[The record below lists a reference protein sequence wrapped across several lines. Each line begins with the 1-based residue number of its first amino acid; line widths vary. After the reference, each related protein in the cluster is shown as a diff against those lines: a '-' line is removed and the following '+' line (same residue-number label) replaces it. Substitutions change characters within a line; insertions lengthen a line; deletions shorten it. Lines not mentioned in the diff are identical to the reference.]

1 MNCER
6 CGAEEFLPFTC
17 SYCKNTYCVEHHLPE
32 NHECHN
38 IEIMKNFNKQN
49 NNWFSSKYSNH
60 SEDGYST
67 IEKFYFSRDE
77 IKDLLIGMVLVTL
90 VGISIFR
97 NNIFSNPPWAI
108 ILLAIILMSSFL
120 LHEIAHKSIAI
131 KNHLKAEFR
140 INSFGAILTL
150 ISVISPLKI
159 IAPGAVMIHGATDKT
174 TLGRIALAGPLT
186 NIAIAVIFITIS
198 LATNPTNT
206 LYSIIRTS
214 VALNGLLAAFNL
226 LPFGM
231 LDGKKVISWDKKI
244 WAIIFLSALFLFF
257 FSNRIV

>member
-1 MNCER
+1 MEDNKAQITLNR
-6 CGAEEFLPFTC
+6 T
-17 SYCKNTYCVEHHLPE
+17 KN
-32 NHECHN
+32 
-38 IEIMKNFNKQN
+38 
-49 NNWFSSKYSNH
+49 KYQ
-60 SEDGYST
+60 
-67 IEKFYFSRDE
+67 F
-77 IKDLLIGMVLVTL
+77 
-90 VGISIFR
+90 
-97 NNIFSNPPWAI
+97 I
-108 ILLAIILMSSFL
+108 ITL

>member
-1 MNCER
+1 MNCDR
-6 CGAEEFLPFTC
+6 CGAEKFLPFTC

-32 NHECHN
+32 NHECQN
-38 IEIMKNFNKQN
+38 IEITKNVNKQN
-49 NNWFSSKYSNH
+49 GKWFSSKYSNY
-60 SEDGYST
+60 SEDKYST
-67 IEKFYFSRDE
+67 IEKFYFSRNE
-77 IKDLLIGMVLVTL
+77 IKDLSIGMILVTM

-97 NNIFSNPPWAI
+97 NSIFSNPPWAI

-131 KNHLKAEFR
+131 KNHLKAEFK

-159 IAPGAVMIHGATDKT
+159 IAPGAVMIYGISDKT
-174 TLGRIALAGPLT
+174 TIGRIALAGPLT
-186 NIAIAVIFITIS
+186 NIAIAILLIIIS

-206 LYSIIRTS
+206 INSIINTAIS
-214 VALNGLLAAFNL
+214 LNGLLAAFNL

-231 LDGKKVISWDKKI
+231 LDGKKVIKWNKKI

-257 FSNRIV
+257 FSNIIV

>member
-1 MNCER
+1 E
-6 CGAEEFLPFTC
+6 
-17 SYCKNTYCVEHHLPE
+17 CK
-32 NHECHN
+32 N
-38 IEIMKNFNKQN
+38 IEIMKNFNKHN
-49 NNWFSSKYSNH
+49 NNWFSSKHSNH
-60 SEDGYST
+60 SGDEYST

-77 IKDLLIGMVLVTL
+77 IKDLSIGMVLVTL

-97 NNIFSNPPWAI
+97 NNIFPNPLWAI
-108 ILLAIILMSSFL
+108 VLLAIILMSSFL

-131 KNHLKAEFR
+131 KNNLKAEFR

-159 IAPGAVMIHGATDKT
+159 IAPGAVMIYGATDKT

-186 NIAIAVIFITIS
+186 NIAIAILFITIS
-198 LATNPTNT
+198 LVTNPTNT
-206 LYSIIRTS
+206 LDSIIRIS
-214 VALNGLLAAFNL
+214 IALNGLLAAFNL

-244 WAIIFLSALFLFF
+244 WAII
-257 FSNRIV
+257 